1 MKNFKKN
8 HKIVIATILVLCLS
22 ASIAGCSYR
31 TEIAPI
37 DMTTDTLQLNQE
49 TEIPSLTQTLSVED
63 EPFNLI
69 CKYDTGNY
77 PLSNW
82 HITDAKTITMKVMT
96 ENLPNE
102 YEVYI
107 DHVHADILLKST
119 SPQVN
124 GITQDTMD
132 DSFHGY
138 SQDGFFINNTTE
150 YYNIFYN

>member
-22 ASIAGCSYR
+22 ASIVGCSYQ

-77 PLSNW
+77 SLSN
-82 HITDAKTITMKVMT
+82 
-96 ENLPNE
+96 
-102 YEVYI
+102 
-107 DHVHADILLKST
+107 
-119 SPQVN
+119 
-124 GITQDTMD
+124 
-132 DSFHGY
+132 
-138 SQDGFFINNTTE
+138 
-150 YYNIFYN
+150 